1 MLTKRGVI
9 WSAESDST
17 THSELRSLILLFTIA
32 AASGVLTYIA
42 VALSGGEDRVA
53 TIWLMNAFVVALLLR
68 RDESAWAPIA
78 LAAGVGSFVANLWL
92 HDSWPI
98 GLSLAAANVLEI
110 VVFSYVLRHL
120 AGPRADVTKTR
131 PLLLFLGLA
140 VAVPVLSGLFA
151 AIALS
156 AIQGADFY
164 SVFWQWYPADAL
176 GLIIFAPALLAVDWS
191 VLAHLAESR
200 LRETSLLLIPG
211 LCLVVI
217 FVFSQSSYPFLF
229 MVSPA
234 LIFIAF
240 RLGVG
245 GAALGMLLAA
255 IIALTFGISGYGPT
269 QLVQGS
275 DSQRLFVLQLFL
287 AFTALT
293 TLPVAAALS
302 QNVRISGGL
311 QAAYRESKAAREA
324 RRRDLEIQEELP
336 NEGAMQTPAA
346 AGHAVTRLPV
356 LARLCG
362 LSTIALGL
370 FVLIGWALGIEPLK
384 SVLSGLETMKPST
397 ALTFIL
403 SGGLLYLRAS
413 PHDLSSAA
421 VQNALGVTI
430 LVIGI
435 VTLLKY
441 WLGVD
446 LLIGNYL
453 IGVGWALDATRPMS
467 VPSALEFVL
476 FAVAMLLPRRTQSND
491 LAFVTTTMLGMLIAL
506 LVFAG
511 YLYNLP
517 ILYEP
522 LPASSIALH
531 TAIAS
536 FILFVGAAL
545 TRPKTGWVSLLEPG
559 SVTVSFAPWL
569 LPGIVVLPIA
579 MGWVLQ
585 EFIDTSTVSPALGVD
600 LFALSSVLFLVI
612 VVWRTGIIAN
622 RLGRNL
628 ELQEQLEGILRKA
641 RAEAEEATAAK
652 SDFLANMTHEL
663 RTPLNSI
670 VGFAGL
676 LAKSPILNDKDRRFA
691 NIIDGSSQSLLALV
705 NDILDFSSLEAGAV
719 TLHPV
724 AFSLPKLV
732 EDVAASVSLMA
743 DEKDLKIKIERG
755 NTVSEAHF
763 GDPVR
768 LHQVLLNLV
777 NNALKFTSK
786 GGITIAVSAA
796 EHSDSVQHLRI
807 EVRDTGIGIPP
818 EKVQALFQR
827 FAQADSSIHSRF
839 GGTGLGLAICKRL
852 VELMGGRVG
861 IESVQGKGTTVW
873 IDLDLPSMAAEAL
886 ADKTSDDELA
896 AGTASKRILVVDD
909 VDLNR
914 DLVAALLAPHGH
926 TIMEAEG
933 GAEAVEAVK
942 AADYDIV
949 LMDVQ
954 MPGMNGMEAT
964 RAIRSI
970 EGCESLPI
978 IAMTAQALTSQWEAC
993 REAGMTAHLPKPITP
1008 ASLFAML
1015 EKWAAE
1021 TDGPPAAPTGE
1032 VGVPEELRDEFLAR
1046 CAGDLARVR
1055 LLLTSKSPT
1064 ALDELRRLAHRVAG
1078 TAAMVGL
1085 ADLSD
1090 DAAAF
1095 KETLDR
1101 GAALDETECSEFLAR
1116 VERLTKAAAA

>member
-17 THSELRSLILLFTIA
+17 THSELGSLILLFTIA

-42 VALSGGEDRVA
+42 VALAGGEDRVA

-92 HDSWPI
+92 HESWPI

-110 VVFSYVLRHL
+110 VVFSYVFRRL

-156 AIQGADFY
+156 GIQGAAFY
-164 SVFWQWYPADAL
+164 SVFWQWYSADAL
-176 GLIIFAPALLAVDWS
+176 GLIIFAPALLAVDWG
-191 VLAHLAESR
+191 VLGHLAEAKSR
-200 LRETSLLLIPG
+200 EVSLLLIPG
-211 LCLVVI
+211 LCLVVL

-245 GAALGMLLAA
+245 GAALGMLLTA
-255 IIALTFGISGYGPT
+255 IIALALGFSGYGPT

-302 QNVRISGGL
+302 QNSQIRGGL
-311 QAAYRESKAAREA
+311 RAAYRESKAAREA
-324 RRRDLEIQEELP
+324 RGRNVEIHEELHK
-336 NEGAMQTPAA
+336 EGVTQAFAGAERAA
-346 AGHAVTRLPV
+346 TRLPV
-356 LARLCG
+356 LARLCA
-362 LSTIALGL
+362 LFTIMLGIL
-370 FVLIGWALGIEPLK
+370 VLIGWSLGIGPLK
-384 SVLSGLETMKPST
+384 SVLSGLETMKPIT
-397 ALTFIL
+397 AVGFVL
-403 SGGLLYLRAS
+403 SGCLLYLRAT
-413 PHDLSSAA
+413 PRHDGRTTAE
-421 VQNALGVTI
+421 QNALGATI
-430 LVIGI
+430 LVIGS
-435 VTLLKY
+435 VTLIKY
-441 WLGVD
+441 WLGID
-446 LLIGNYL
+446 LVIGKSLIGA
-453 IGVGWALDATRPMS
+453 GWALDATRPMS
-467 VPSALEFVL
+467 VPSAVELIL
-476 FAVAMLLPRRTQSND
+476 FAVAMRLPRRTRGSD
-491 LAFVTTTMLGMLIAL
+491 LAFVATTMAGMLIAL

-517 ILYEP
+517 LLYEP

-545 TRPKTGWVSLLEPG
+545 TRPKTGWVSLLAPG
-559 SVTVSFAPWL
+559 SVTASFAPWL

-585 EFIDTSTVSPALGVD
+585 GFIDTSILSPALGVD
-600 LFALSSVLFLVI
+600 LFALLSVLLLVI
-612 VVWRTGIIAN
+612 VVWRTGVIAN

-628 ELQEQLEGILRKA
+628 ELQEQLEQTLRKA
-641 RAEAEEATAAK
+641 RASAEEAAAAK
-652 SDFLANMTHEL
+652 SEFLANMTHEL

-676 LAKSPILNDKDRRFA
+676 LAKSPKLPAKSRRFA
-691 NIIDGSSQSLLALV
+691 KIIDGSSQSLLALV

-719 TLHPV
+719 PLHPV
-724 AFSLPKLV
+724 PFSLPRLA
-732 EDVAASVSLMA
+732 EDIAASVSLMA
-743 DEKDLKIKIERG
+743 DEKNLKMKIDKG
-755 NTVSEAHF
+755 GSVGAAHF
-763 GDPVR
+763 GDAMR

-777 NNALKFTSK
+777 NNALKFTSE
-786 GGITIAVSAA
+786 GGVTIALSAA

-807 EVRDTGIGIPP
+807 EVRDTGIGISA
-818 EKVQALFQR
+818 EKIKSIFGR
-827 FAQADSSIHSRF
+827 FAQADASIHGKF
-839 GGTGLGLAICKRL
+839 GGTGLGLAISKRL
-852 VELMGGRVG
+852 IELMGGTIG
-861 IESVQGKGTTVW
+861 ADSVEGEGTTVW
-873 IDLDLPSMAAEAL
+873 IELTLPCMNSESLIDDAL
-886 ADKTSDDELA
+886 DDEPEA
-896 AGTASKRILVVDD
+896 RMAGLRILVVDD

-914 DLVAALLAPHGH
+914 DLVAALLSPHGH
-926 TIMEAEG
+926 IVDEVSG
-933 GAEAVEAVK
+933 GAEAIEAVK
-942 AADYDIV
+942 TGSYDII

-954 MPGMNGMEAT
+954 MPGMNGIDAT
-964 RAIRSI
+964 RAIRAMGGF
-970 EGCESLPI
+970 ETLPI
-978 IAMTAQALTSQWEAC
+978 VAMTAQALTSQWETC
-993 REAGMTAHLPKPITP
+993 REAGMSDHLPKPITP

-1015 EKWAAE
+1015 NKWADDADE
-1021 TDGPPAAPTGE
+1021 SS
-1032 VGVPEELRDEFLAR
+1032 ELLTYSDQELSGQIRDEFLSR
-1046 CAGDLARVR
+1046 CAHDLARVR
-1055 LLLTSKSPT
+1055 LLLSSNSPS
-1064 ALDELRRLAHRVAG
+1064 AFEELRRLAHRVAG

-1085 ADLSD
+1085 ADLSQE
-1090 DAAAF
+1090 AAA
-1095 KETLDR
+1095 LRD
-1101 GAALDETECSEFLAR
+1101 ALANDTPTHDAESEEFLTR
-1116 VERLTKAAAA
+1116 MEQLIEAA